1 MTSSCPTTIMIYY
14 LVFRVV
20 IVKWLVCQ
28 ILDEVSV
35 AVMCK
40 LVLKWKFQKID
51 KKKMNAFRWAASM
64 IGHTLAIIDW
74 FMCNT

>member
-1 MTSSCPTTIMIYY
+1 
-14 LVFRVV
+14 VV

-28 ILDEVSV
+28 ILNEVSV

-51 KKKMNAFRWAASM
+51 KKENECFSVGGINDKP
-64 IGHTLAIIDW
+64 HIDYD
-74 FMCNT
+74 